1 RLRSIALGNVDKASN
16 IARQIG
22 NGCWRK
28 KVVLCSCFA
37 KERGLQGPPSQRSC
51 LSISGRLVWGWRQLG
66 LQVMAGCCDAS
77 ALPKNIR
84 REWIEELTLQTSL
97 NASEVKALYARFRRL
112 APNGFLLPQQ
122 FQRTM
127 GTLELSDDAF
137 LPEHMFRVFDSNED
151 GMLSFHEFATALATM
166 IRGTEDEKLRLSFNM
181 AAGKCQAEHLSLQD
195 LLVRACKGLTS
206 SLVALSNDTSEKDD
220 VERLF
225 FELVGTSDV
234 MTFET
239 YKAAAQ
245 HEGFLMSL
253 GLARGRAV
261 RTRVAT
267 GVAEREAAM
276 ASNRFAWAQTVS
288 PVSSQSR
295 QDAFVALA
303 DITEMHSRLNRVDDL
318 LHKKAAQTA
327 DFSEDTHVVNFAD
340 ASPLRRPA
348 SPQANLVS
356 LGVADAWQDLARFVE
371 EWDAL
376 RGKIGGLQGSSG
388 LLGVREASLPLDDE
402 EMESKVTSRAM
413 SRMSSKHSAETG
425 ITGEYVWRRQQ
436 TMQASHRKQRRRRL
450 LAPKKGLAVHFGHE
464 SWNMVL
470 SMMVGIRMSVAR
482 CKHEIHRELQP
493 VDYIMQEKF
502 TITPR
507 LMPYRDERKTT
518 RFVDFAPMVFQ
529 EIRSRFG
536 ISEEEY
542 LRSVGP
548 EQLLGNLVLGNLSS
562 LSELSSEGKS
572 GAFFYYTADGKYMMK
587 TVTPKEFVLL
597 RKMLKGYSD
606 HIKENPGTLVVRF
619 LGLHCLR
626 AQRKSRRPKK
636 NLYFV
641 VMANMF
647 NTPCEIHRRYDLKG
661 SWVGRVTLPEN
672 RNSHIALKDVDFQ
685 QANEKI
691 IVGKERKS
699 LLAQIRR
706 DSEFLASNNIID
718 YSLLLGIHDKD
729 SALAVQAKGEVL
741 GFVSED
747 SRTIYFMGIIDILTP
762 FDKMKKLE
770 HTLKALRHDWHGV
783 SCCPPSFYASRF
795 CNFMERAFG

>member
-1 RLRSIALGNVDKASN
+1 MGVLG
-16 IARQIG
+16 
-22 NGCWRK
+22 
-28 KVVLCSCFA
+28 
-37 KERGLQGPPSQRSC
+37 
-51 LSISGRLVWGWRQLG
+51 
-66 LQVMAGCCDAS
+66 
-77 ALPKNIR
+77 
-84 REWIEELTLQTSL
+84 
-97 NASEVKALYARFRRL
+97 
-112 APNGFLLPQQ
+112 
-122 FQRTM
+122 
-127 GTLELSDDAF
+127 LSDDAF

-195 LLVRACKGLTS
+195 FLQLVRACKGLTS
-206 SLVALSNDTSEKDD
+206 SLVALSNDTSEKD

-276 ASNRFAWAQTVS
+276 ASNGFAWAQTVS

-303 DITEMHSRLNRVDDL
+303 DITEMHSRLNRVDEL

-425 ITGEYVWRRQQ
+425 ITGDVWRRQQ

-626 AQRKSRRPKK
+626 AQKSRRPKK